1 MEIKH
6 YKKISSEDVLYC
18 EADSNYT
25 IIHLCDAKKIIRC
38 KTLSAVD
45 AELQGISL
53 LRIHSKYLVNTQYI
67 TKFSKDKRHVFLLNE
82 NIIPVARRRT
92 GVLKT
97 LIAGSYSP

>member
-25 IIHLCDAKKIIRC
+25 IIHLREAKKIIRS
-38 KTLSAVD
+38 KTLSTVA
-45 AELQGISL
+45 AELQSTTL
-53 LRIHSKYLVNTQYI
+53 LRIHNKYLVNTQHI
-67 TKFSKDKRHVFLLNE
+67 SKISKDKRHVFLLNE

-97 LIAGSYSP
+97 LIAGSYLM